1 MDVYLLVAVL
11 LDSAELRDACAT
23 SSCTAASMVALVRSA
38 VQRRGRTRS
47 RTTRTHDRRL
57 RGRGSI
63 LKIKNLVVL
72 RVCRVK

>member
-11 LDSAELRDACAT
+11 LDSAELRDACHQLVHRGIDGRIG
-23 SSCTAASMVALVRSA
+23 SLSRAAARPDE
-38 VQRRGRTRS
+38 RS